1 MRGHYYYCI
10 YAKENAPVIV
20 ESLKPISEINFS
32 AYGLTFIKE
41 VGIMKM
47 LRNRRV
53 MRIRL

>member
-10 YAKENAPVIV
+10 YEKENAPVIV
-20 ESLKPISEINFS
+20 ESLKSISEINFS

-41 VGIMKM
+41 IGIMNMYCYRKA
-47 LRNRRV
+47 

>member
-1 MRGHYYYCI
+1 MRGHYYYCV
-10 YAKENAPVIV
+10 YVKENTPVIV

-47 LRNRRV
+47 LQYRKA